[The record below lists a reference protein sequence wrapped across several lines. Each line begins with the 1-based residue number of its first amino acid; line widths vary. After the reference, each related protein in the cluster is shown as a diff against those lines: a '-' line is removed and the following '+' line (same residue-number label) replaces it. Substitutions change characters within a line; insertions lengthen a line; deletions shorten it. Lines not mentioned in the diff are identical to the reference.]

1 MEAGE
6 VGEKQI
12 RVIMVDAYGN
22 ARGDIV
28 KKRKKVRTNKR
39 EAGEERKR
47 EKREENPARNIR
59 KERLLCEGSLV
70 VQASVPSP
78 EMGTENSS
86 QLRV

>member
-59 KERLLCEGSLV
+59 KERLCEGSLV

-78 EMGTENSS
+78 EMGTENSL